1 MKIFEKNFGLVN
13 QEYYFYLG
21 KAKLSIKI
29 SSIKQFFVLK
39 KQNKNMNI
47 FFFIFLN
54 SANFA
59 EPENTNLILFAFKP
73 KLQNE

>member
-1 MKIFEKNFGLVN
+1 MTMCTQQNTH
-13 QEYYFYLG
+13 G

-29 SSIKQFFVLK
+29 SSIKQFFALK

>member
-1 MKIFEKNFGLVN
+1 MFDFVL
-13 QEYYFYLG
+13 FFG

-29 SSIKQFFVLK
+29 SSIKQFFVFK

-47 FFFIFLN
+47 FFFIFLH

-59 EPENTNLILFAFKP
+59 EPENTNFILIAFKP